1 VIKNVGVTLVLWVT
15 DVLFR
20 ELIHLLHFPRIA
32 QLAQSQPGNY
42 QWGLGLGLGLEVGLG
57 ISPKFSVAAALSSWP
72 AAG

>member
-1 VIKNVGVTLVLWVT
+1 VITNLCVTLVLWVT

-20 ELIHLLHFPRIA
+20 ELIHLLHLPRIA

-42 QWGLGLGLGLEVGLG
+42 QEGFGLELGLEVGLG

>member
-1 VIKNVGVTLVLWVT
+1 VITNLCVTLVLWVT

-20 ELIHLLHFPRIA
+20 ELIHLLHLPRI
-32 QLAQSQPGNY
+32 AQSQPGNY
-42 QWGLGLGLGLEVGLG
+42 QEGFGLELGLEVGLG